1 LQPARKR
8 FQNGS
13 VNLTLKNIPDPV
25 YQAIKKEAKKN
36 RRSLNAEM
44 IQVLETEAQEAKR
57 RRQLSTLR
65 KELRRFSATL
75 PPLDDSAP
83 MIRRD
88 RER

>member
-1 LQPARKR
+1 LQLGYER

-25 YQAIKKEAKKN
+25 YQTIKKEAKRN
-36 RRSLNAEM
+36 RRSLNAEI
-44 IQVLETEAQEAKR
+44 IQVLETEAEEAKR

-65 KELRRFSATL
+65 KALERFSGTL
-75 PPLDDSAP
+75 PPLDDSTP
-83 MIRRD
+83 LIRRD